1 MTLQRCVE
9 TVDKIMATGDAT
21 IDISLYSMQELS
33 IIRELLDEDNKG
45 ILEFFREVQ
54 NIDIEKLYL
63 TIKYLDAKEKMEN
76 LGLQKKAERNTIMDE
91 LIRTLKKYR
100 SLASV
105 IEVVEFCQENIET
118 VEELAEYLQGKEK

>member
-63 TIKYLDAKEKMEN
+63 TIKYLDAKEK
-76 LGLQKKAERNTIMDE
+76 KAERNTIMDE

>member
-1 MTLQRCVE
+1 MTLRKCVE
-9 TVDKIMATGDAT
+9 TVDKIKATGDAT
-21 IDISLYSMQELS
+21 IDISLYSIQELS
-33 IIRELLDEDNKG
+33 IIRELLDEDKKG

-63 TIKYLDAKEKMEN
+63 TIKYLDAMSEDGKICIN
-76 LGLQKKAERNTIMDE
+76 QHVNITDE